1 LDNAFWK
8 YCSRKKRRRESSA
21 FWKYCSRKKRRESSA
36 FWKYC
41 SRKKRRRESS
51 AFWKYCSRKKRAK
64 KAMDANKSF
73 SIYFLLLATML
84 VHCQGWK
91 KSKYWGL
98 QDGAPK
104 NKPCYSWMCQDRT
117 ITTTGN
123 IIIIFYFV
131 SLHTNIYCYTVVGF

>member
-1 LDNAFWK
+1 VSQAHFGSTVPGKN
-8 YCSRKKRRRESSA
+8 
-21 FWKYCSRKKRRESSA
+21 
-36 FWKYC
+36 
-41 SRKKRRRESS
+41 S

>member
-1 LDNAFWK
+1 
-8 YCSRKKRRRESSA
+8 
-21 FWKYCSRKKRRESSA
+21 
-36 FWKYC
+36 
-41 SRKKRRRESS
+41 
-51 AFWKYCSRKKRAK
+51 
-64 KAMDANKSF
+64 MDANKSF

-131 SLHTNIYCYTVVGF
+131 SLHTNIYCYTVVGFQKPTVVQW